1 MKNGFPLVILLILLC
16 FATASSQIVE
26 DRGNFGLH
34 TFDDSILQYKY
45 LEQENQLLIVELA

>member
-45 LEQENQLLIVELA
+45 LERENQLLIVELA